1 MNLFTAH
8 PHQQGISYVEH
19 WRFAMGIA
27 WRLLISVA
35 AFAMHAILPFI
46 SIGPR
51 LDLEATA
58 AFLSERNRWIQ
69 TAKNAKYA
77 ESSSDVAVFG

>member
-8 PHQQGISYVEH
+8 PHQQGINYVEH

-27 WRLLISVA
+27 GRLLMSVA
-35 AFAMHAILPFI
+35 AFAVHAILPFI

-51 LDLEATA
+51 LDLDATA
-58 AFLSERNRWIQ
+58 AFLAERNRWIES
-69 TAKNAKYA
+69 AKNAKRT